1 LTLIVVSGAPGTGK
15 STIAGALG
23 DALRFCVLSLDPVK
37 EALADVLGL
46 GDEDWSNR
54 VGDAA
59 AEVVFRLA
67 AEFPDVIA
75 EGWWRGA
82 RRERAVKEFAGAVE
96 VFCHCDPQLAAER
109 SAARRGAGRHP
120 IHRDVINPAG
130 VGSAAH
136 VASLAATVTPL
147 GLGGPL
153 VEADTGRDGAGAG
166 AVAAVRAAIDRFR

>member
-1 LTLIVVSGAPGTGK
+1 LTLVVVSGAPGTGK
-15 STIAGALG
+15 STIARALG
-23 DALRFCVLSLDPVK
+23 ADLRLPVLSLDPIK

-67 AEFPDVIA
+67 GEFPDAVA

-82 RRERAVKEFAGAVE
+82 RRDRAVTEFAGAVE
-96 VFCHCDPQLAAER
+96 VFCHCDPALAA
-109 SAARRGAGRHP
+109 ARVAVRLGAGRHP
-120 IHRDVINPAG
+120 IHRDVINPGG

-136 VASLAATVTPL
+136 IASLAATVTPL

-153 VEADTGRDGAGAG
+153 AEVDTGRPDASAA
-166 AVAAVRAAIDRFR
+166 AVAAVRAAIG